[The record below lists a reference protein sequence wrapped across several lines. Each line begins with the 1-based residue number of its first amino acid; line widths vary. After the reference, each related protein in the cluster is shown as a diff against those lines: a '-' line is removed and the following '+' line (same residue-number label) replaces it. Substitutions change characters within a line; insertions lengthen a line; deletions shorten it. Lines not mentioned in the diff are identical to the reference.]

1 MENTN
6 QYKIQITEE
15 FGDFVEVYEIDLTTD
30 RLEWSIQQWCR
41 NRAIVNHEILEEGSS
56 NGKSMLLG

>member
-1 MENTN
+1 MADKK
-6 QYKIQITEE
+6 YVIE
-15 FGDFVEVYEIDLTTD
+15 FTHVDGKKEIVELTTD

-41 NRAIVNHEILEEGSS
+41 NRAIVKHDILEEGSS

>member
-1 MENTN
+1 MKK
-6 QYKIQITEE
+6 YVIE
-15 FGDFVEVYEIDLTTD
+15 FTHTSGEKEIVELTTD
-30 RLEWSIQQWCR
+30 RLEWSIQQWRR